1 MSEQSGERK
10 DIGDGSGRTALV
22 DGSTVGG
29 YQVRFLAAGG
39 MSVVYRGT
47 KLGKEVV
54 LKEVETSNTREV
66 PSLLSEKSLL
76 ERLDHKGLVSFY
88 SFFNEGGYYYL
99 VVEYVPGQPLS
110 KFLERGSTPTVE
122 EVADWGLQLCE
133 IFHYLHRQNPP
144 IIYRDLKSE
153 NVMLHDGRIKLI
165 DFGIARLHKGG
176 GREKDTELLGSTVTA
191 SPEHYGGAE
200 TDARSDIYTLGATL
214 YELLTGGRR
223 LKIGAFQ
230 FAPVSELR
238 EDVPKNFEQVLAK
251 SLEFKPENRYQTAKE
266 FRDAICL
273 AMKWPIPAEQERRR
287 SSRPEASSP
296 TARKKGPW
304 ILMVAVVL
312 VALVGGAAYQQG
324 WIPGAGGKNPIG
336 STSPGAVASTGSLE
350 ATLDGDLFAAGG
362 IEGRSVVF
370 MGEDVG
376 LFQVTGWEKQ
386 TPEERAAALA
396 KRLNIF
402 YRSACPACGATALE
416 PQDIKVGRYEK
427 TGDTV
432 VFYAHMHG
440 FDEVHWGPEL
450 LATVDE
456 DQAKEFQTTPRFVAS
471 YWRDLLRDT
480 IALSRGFAVDH
491 SALGEELAG
500 AMSKAREGLSDENAT
515 TDNLRKVLR
524 ETTGSQ
530 SFKMRELFLTVPD
543 RKPAV
548 DAFGG
553 VEGYEPLR
561 N

>member
-1 MSEQSGERK
+1 MSEKNGERK
-10 DIGDGSGRTALV
+10 DLGDGTGRTALV
-22 DGSTVGG
+22 DGTVVGG
-29 YQVRFLAAGG
+29 YQVKFLAAGG

-76 ERLDHKGLVSFY
+76 ERLEHKGLVSFY

-99 VVEYVPGQPLS
+99 VVEYVPGQPLAS
-110 KFLERGSTPTVE
+110 FLQRGNTTTVE

-153 NVMLHDGRIKLI
+153 NVMLHNGRIKLI

-176 GREKDTELLGSTVTA
+176 DREKDTELLGSTVTA

-223 LKIGAFQ
+223 LKVGAFQ

-238 EDVPKNFEQVLAK
+238 EDVPRNLEQVLAK
-251 SLEFKPENRYQTAKE
+251 SLEFKPENRYQTARE
-266 FRDAICL
+266 FRDAICV
-273 AMKWPIPAEQERRR
+273 AMKWPIPADPERRR
-287 SSRPEASSP
+287 SPRSQEQLPANP
-296 TARKKGPW
+296 RKKSPW
-304 ILMVAVVL
+304 MLLVALVL
-312 VALVGGAAYQQG
+312 LALVGGAAFQQG
-324 WIPGAGGKNPIG
+324 WIPGGGG
-336 STSPGAVASTGSLE
+336 HTTGAVASTGSHE
-350 ATLDGDLFAAGG
+350 ASLDGDLFASGG
-362 IEGRSVVF
+362 IDGRAVVF

-376 LFQVTGWEKQ
+376 LFQVSGWEKQ

-396 KRLNIF
+396 KRLNVF
-402 YRSACPACGATALE
+402 YRSACPSCGATALE
-416 PQDIKVGRYEK
+416 PQDIKVGRFEA

-432 VFYAHMHG
+432 VFYAHLHG
-440 FDEVHWGPEL
+440 FDEIHWGPEL

-456 DQAKEFQTTPRFVAS
+456 AQAKEFQTTPRFVAS

-480 IALSRGFAVDH
+480 VALSRGFSVDH
-491 SALGEELAG
+491 SALGEELAT
-500 AMSKAREGLSDENAT
+500 ALAKAREGLSDEAAT

-530 SFKMRELFLTVPD
+530 SLKMRELFLTIPD
-543 RKPAV
+543 RKTAV